1 MKSMGATKIVL
12 ITMNKC
18 TLGLEGVF
26 KESEL
31 PLLVRRAGM
40 AEWDDGV
47 VRILDRRELPLSEKY
62 VECRTTE
69 EVAIAI
75 EEMVIQGS
83 FSLSIAAG
91 YGLAL
96 SGSDGPDG
104 LEEIRA
110 AAARLIRTRPTGL
123 ALQRM
128 MDECLKRAQAAIA
141 CGESPV
147 DSILATVDIAAA
159 ALARQGWKTGQ
170 RAAEL
175 LADGASILTH
185 CFPDRSYVYLL
196 MEAAKAG
203 KKLNVICS
211 ETRPYLQGARLTSLC
226 AQQAGF
232 SATVITDGMGGF
244 LMRRGDIDALVTAAD
259 RVCMDGTVCNKIGTY
274 QYALAARAHDIPYY
288 ALRQSGPD
296 LESAGEA
303 DIEVEM
309 RSGDALLYCG
319 GERTAP
325 HGVHGLYPSFDITP
339 PELVSAIVTDR
350 GIFDPSMISKYI
362 DADPFVND
370 AIL

>member
-1 MKSMGATKIVL
+1 MGADK
-12 ITMNKC
+12 
-18 TLGLEGVF
+18 LGLEGEF
-26 KESEL
+26 REEEL

-47 VRILDRRELPLSEKY
+47 VRILDRRALPLSETY

-75 EEMVIQGS
+75 EEMVIQGA

-96 SGSDGPDG
+96 SCSNGRDVLQAIQSG
-104 LEEIRA
+104 E
-110 AAARLIRTRPTGL
+110 ARLRETRPTGL

-128 MDECLKRAQAAIA
+128 LTACMNAAKTAIA
-141 CGESPV
+141 AGEDPREA
-147 DSILATVDIAAA
+147 IIATVDNAAA
-159 ALARQGWKTGQ
+159 TLARQGWKTGQ

-175 LADGASILTH
+175 LDDGASILTH

-203 KKLNVICS
+203 KQLNVICS

-226 AQQAGF
+226 ALQAGF
-232 SATVITDGMGGF
+232 EATVITDGMGGF
-244 LMRRGDIDALVTAAD
+244 LMRRGEIDAFVTAAD

-274 QYALAARAHDIPYY
+274 QYALAANANGIPYY

-296 LESAGEA
+296 RESGGED
-303 DIEVEM
+303 DIAVEM
-309 RSGDALLYCG
+309 RDGDAILYCG
-319 GERTAP
+319 GERVAP
-325 HGVHGLYPSFDITP
+325 VGVKGLYPSFDITP

-350 GIFDPSMISKYI
+350 GIFDPATINAYV
-362 DADPFVND
+362 DAEPFVSN

>member
-1 MKSMGATKIVL
+1 MKQAMDADKP
-12 ITMNKC
+12 
-18 TLGLEGVF
+18 GLEGEF
-26 KESEL
+26 REAEL

-47 VRILDRRELPLSEKY
+47 VRILDRRALPLSEIY
-62 VECRTTE
+62 IECRTTE
-69 EVAIAI
+69 EVAVAV
-75 EEMVIQGS
+75 EEMVIQGA

-96 SGSDGPDG
+96 SCINGQDALKDIQSG
-104 LEEIRA
+104 
-110 AAARLIRTRPTGL
+110 AARLRKTRPTGL
-123 ALQRM
+123 ALHRM
-128 MDECLKRAQAAIA
+128 MTACLQRAEAAILA
-141 CGESPV
+141 GEDPV
-147 DSILATVDIAAA
+147 EAIIATVDDAAA
-159 ALARQGWKTGQ
+159 TLARQGWKTGQ

-196 MEAAKAG
+196 LEAAKAG

-211 ETRPYLQGARLTSLC
+211 ETRPYLQGTRLTSLC
-226 AQQAGF
+226 AEQAGF

-244 LMRRGDIDALVTAAD
+244 LMRRGEIDAFVTAAD

-274 QYALAARAHDIPYY
+274 QYALAANANDIPYY

-296 LESAGEA
+296 RESAGEG

-309 RSGDALLYCG
+309 RAGDAILFSG
-319 GERTAP
+319 GERIAP
-325 HGVHGLYPSFDITP
+325 AGVQGLYPSFDITP

-350 GIFDPSMISKYI
+350 GVFDPSTINTYN
-362 DADPFVND
+362 DAEPFVSN

>member
-1 MKSMGATKIVL
+1 MT
-12 ITMNKC
+12 TNN
-18 TLGLEGVF
+18 TRPGLEEEF
-26 KESEL
+26 QESDL

-40 AEWDDGV
+40 AEWDEGV

-62 VECRTTE
+62 VECRTTD
-69 EVAIAI
+69 EVAVAI
-75 EEMVIQGS
+75 EEMVIQGA

-96 SGSDGPDG
+96 SGSDN
-104 LEEIRA
+104 LEDFRSG
-110 AAARLIRTRPTGL
+110 AARLLRTRPTGL

-128 MDECLKRAQAAIA
+128 MGACLKSAEAAIIS
-141 CGESPV
+141 GEDPV
-147 DSILATVDIAAA
+147 DAIVATVDIAAA
-159 ALARQGWKTGQ
+159 TLARQGWKTGQ
-170 RAAEL
+170 RAAAL
-175 LADGASILTH
+175 LEDGMTILTH

-196 MEAAKAG
+196 MEAARSG
-203 KKLNVICS
+203 KTLNIVCS
-211 ETRPYLQGARLTSLC
+211 ETRPYMQGARLTTLC

-244 LMRRGDIDALVTAAD
+244 LMRRGDIDAFVTAAD
-259 RVCMDGTVCNKIGTY
+259 RVCLDGTICNKIGTY
-274 QYALAARAHDIPYY
+274 QYALAASASGIPYY

-296 LESAGEA
+296 KESAGEA

-325 HGVHGLYPSFDITP
+325 HGVEGLYPSFDITP
-339 PELVSAIVTDR
+339 PELVVAIITDR
-350 GIFDPSMISKYI
+350 GVFAPDDIHRYE
-362 DADPFVND
+362 DADPFVTD

>member
-1 MKSMGATKIVL
+1 MKAALNAMSSDR
-12 ITMNKC
+12 
-18 TLGLEGVF
+18 LGLEGEF

-47 VRILDRRELPLSEKY
+47 VRILDRRALPLSEKY
-62 VECRTTE
+62 IECETTE
-69 EVAIAI
+69 EVAVCI
-75 EEMVIQGS
+75 EDMVIQGA
-83 FSLSIAAG
+83 FSLAIAAG

-96 SGSDGPDG
+96 TDPDSPNIQAAIHSG
-104 LEEIRA
+104 
-110 AAARLIRTRPTGL
+110 AARLIKTRPTGL

-128 MDECLKRAQAAIA
+128 MSACLQCADDAILA
-141 CGESPV
+141 GENPTEAIV
-147 DSILATVDIAAA
+147 ATVDHAAA
-159 ALARQGWKTGQ
+159 TLARQSWKTGQ

-175 LADGASILTH
+175 LEDGTSILTH

-203 KKLNVICS
+203 KTLNVICS

-226 AQQAGF
+226 AIQAGF

-244 LMRRGDIDALVTAAD
+244 LMRRGDIGAFVSAAD

-296 LESAGEA
+296 TESAGEA

-309 RSGDALLYCG
+309 RSGDELLLLG

-325 HGVHGLYPSFDITP
+325 HGVTGLYPAFDITP
-339 PELVSAIVTDR
+339 PELVTAIVTDR
-350 GIFDPSMISKYI
+350 GVFASSKINTYI
-362 DADPFVND
+362 DAEPFVTD